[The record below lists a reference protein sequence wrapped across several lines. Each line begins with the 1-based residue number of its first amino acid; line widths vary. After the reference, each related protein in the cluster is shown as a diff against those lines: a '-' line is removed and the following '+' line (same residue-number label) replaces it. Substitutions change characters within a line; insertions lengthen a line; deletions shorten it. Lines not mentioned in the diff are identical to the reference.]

1 MLPLLWIEI
10 WSILSR
16 EFSIQA
22 QRAFQDLSKRRNR
35 KVRNRQLWIVATIG
49 VAVLLLAGVLALAR
63 NEFAPSAAQAQTA
76 AETTSTLPRT
86 ITVVGEGTVKIKPDI
101 AQANIGVEVIRPT
114 VKAASSGAKDSMEA
128 VLQALKQ
135 QGVDEKDIQTSGFSV
150 WTERPYGPEGP
161 SGDEVLYHVSNQ
173 VAVTIRDLGTV
184 GTVLDA
190 AIEAGANN
198 IYGVTFSLADRS
210 QVESEAR
217 EKAVA
222 DAQAKAQELAALNDV
237 ELGDVVSVSEVIGGG
252 FRGIALASEVGL
264 GGGGP
269 IAPGELELTLQLE
282 IVYAIQ

>member
-1 MLPLLWIEI
+1 M
-10 WSILSR
+10 
-16 EFSIQA
+16 
-22 QRAFQDLSKRRNR
+22 
-35 KVRNRQLWIVATIG
+35 RNRQLWIVAATSLAI
-49 VAVLLLAGVLALAR
+49 LLLAGVLVFVRAGFALS
-63 NEFAPSAAQAQTA
+63 NAQAQTA
-76 AETTSTLPRT
+76 AETASALPRT

-114 VKAASSGAKDSMEA
+114 VKAASSGAKDSMDA
-128 VLQALKQ
+128 VLKALKE

-161 SGDEVLYHVSNQ
+161 SGDELLYHVTNQ
-173 VAVTIRDLGTV
+173 VAVTIRDLETV

-198 IYGVTFSLADRS
+198 IYGVTFSLDDPS

-222 DAQAKAQELAALNDV
+222 DAQATAQELATLNEV
-237 ELGDVVSVSEVIGGG
+237 EVGDVVSVSEVIGGG
-252 FRGIALASEVGL
+252 GGYYAGGVREVAVSAGMG

-269 IAPGELELTLQLE
+269 ISPGELELTLQLE
-282 IVYAIQ
+282 IVYAVQ